1 MSFTSTLMNFDDPSS
16 FSLDGNLLLADP
28 SLGDPNFRR
37 AVLFIHHHTLKTGA
51 EGFVL
56 NRPLGRSVEELSL
69 ATEVPNLSDVPVYVG
84 GPVGTEHLVF
94 ASMHWREDEE
104 RLEFSPRLSAGE
116 AAARLS
122 EGLHVRAFVGH
133 AGWAAGQLEGEIRER
148 SWIAYR
154 PDQRFLEFESAGMWK
169 DTLEAMSP
177 WHYLLAKTP
186 EDPSLN

>member
-1 MSFTSTLMNFDDPSS
+1 MNFDDPSS
-16 FSLDGNLLLADP
+16 LSLDGNLLLADS

-37 AVLFIHHHTLKTGA
+37 AVLYINHHTLKTGA
-51 EGFVL
+51 EGFIL

-69 ATEVPNLSDVPVYVG
+69 GLEVDELSGVPVYVG

-94 ASMHWREDEE
+94 ASLHWRDDTG
-104 RLEFSPRLSAGE
+104 RLVFSPRLSASE
-116 AAARLS
+116 AISRKK
-122 EGLHVRAFVGH
+122 EGFHVRAFVGH

-148 SWIAYR
+148 AWIPSR
-154 PDQRFLEFESAGMWK
+154 PEQELLEIPPDGMWK
-169 DTLEAMSP
+169 GTLEAMSP